1 MAMTREAVAN
11 VQTLANELSSYAS
24 AAESAGLSSLGA
36 SAGSFQEFL
45 NKTEGGQ
52 DFLEKYTQL
61 TKILED
67 FYEQVN
73 QMGSVVEEL
82 VAKQESINS

>member
-1 MAMTREAVAN
+1 MAMTREAVAS
-11 VQTLANELSSYAS
+11 VQTLANELAQYAS
-24 AAESAGLSSLGA
+24 NGSSVGLSSLGSA
-36 SAGSFQEFL
+36 AGSFQDFL
-45 NKTEGGQ
+45 AKTEGGQ
-52 DFLEKYTQL
+52 DFFEKYVQL

-73 QMGSVVEEL
+73 QMGAVVNDL